1 MTHLKSRSEA
11 IRSAIRTYNKAADN
25 ANPKRDR
32 LDPDEVLQY
41 SYIGQFDV
49 LRDTRNAIT
58 EKPWAVPTNRIARD
72 AWFKSERAKEELVRA
87 EVEVARLYSWMQK
100 EENMFSEAI
109 DRTASEKPTLSKE
122 LRLRLRRL
130 RETHKLIHHD
140 LSRLQGIVDY
150 TPSFILNPPTDTIT
164 RSASQEETETDSDP
178 EDGDEAAQT
187 MLDNFLDGMAN
198 LDNLG

>member
-11 IRSAIRTYNKAADN
+11 IRSAIRTYNKAADE

-32 LDPDEVLQY
+32 LDPDKVLQY

-58 EKPWAVPTNRIARD
+58 EKLWAIPANRIARD
-72 AWFKSERAKEELVRA
+72 AWFKSERAKEEIVRA
-87 EVEVARLYSWMQK
+87 EVEITRLYSWMEK
-100 EENMFSEAI
+100 EEKIFSEAA

-122 LRLRLRRL
+122 LRLRLKRL
-130 RETHKLIHHD
+130 RETHNPIYHD
-140 LSRLQGIVDY
+140 LSRLRGIVDY
-150 TPSFILNPPTDTIT
+150 TPSFILKTASDTHT
-164 RSASQEETETDSDP
+164 RSASRDEVETDSDL
-178 EDGDEAAQT
+178 EDGDEAAHT
-187 MLDNFLDGMAN
+187 MVDNFLDGMVN